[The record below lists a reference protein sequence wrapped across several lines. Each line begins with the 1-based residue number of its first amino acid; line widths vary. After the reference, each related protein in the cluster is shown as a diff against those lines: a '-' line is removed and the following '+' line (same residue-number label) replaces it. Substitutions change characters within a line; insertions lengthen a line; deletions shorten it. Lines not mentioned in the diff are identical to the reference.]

1 MPNRINYQLEME
13 KVLRTLDGTRPK
25 LLLHACCAPCSLA
38 ILECLMQ
45 SDIEPFVYFFNPN
58 IFPKSE
64 YEHRKEELKKHCNS
78 LKIPFADGDYE
89 RAEWKAATSDFKD
102 EPERGARCLECFKL
116 RLLKS
121 AEKTRELGLKTFTTT
136 LASSRWKSFEQIC
149 ISGKFAEERV
159 EGVKFWDFNWKKY
172 GLSERRIELLKSG
185 NFYNQLYCGCEYSM
199 KTSPAFQKIREK

>member
-1 MPNRINYQLEME
+1 MNQD
-13 KVLRTLDGTRPK
+13 KK
-25 LLLHACCAPCSLA
+25 LIVEAPFGERKILLHACCAPCSLA

-45 SDIEPFVYFFNPN
+45 SGIEPFVYFFNPN

-78 LKIPFADGDYE
+78 LKIPFADGDYG
-89 RAEWKAATSDFKD
+89 RAEWEAATSAFKD

-121 AEKTRELGLKTFTTT
+121 AEKTRELGLKAFTTT

-199 KTSPAFQKIREK
+199 KTSPAFQKIRKK